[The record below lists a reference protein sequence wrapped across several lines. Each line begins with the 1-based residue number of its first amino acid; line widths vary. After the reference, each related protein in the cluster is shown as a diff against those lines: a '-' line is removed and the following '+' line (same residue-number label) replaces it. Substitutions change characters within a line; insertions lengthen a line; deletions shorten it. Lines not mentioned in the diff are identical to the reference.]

1 MVASCFPSHSHFRAQ
16 EMADGQQSAPC
27 FAATFFTDDIDDA
40 SVVSTF
46 SASSNGQLERTPTSM
61 TGETAAKAGFQG
73 LVLSAE
79 HTNIWRLGH
88 QSGQTKLGR
97 FINSR
102 LKIQPGPHQGAMESI
117 ALYLALSSL
126 VGLSHCFSS
135 SEPYSDQTNM
145 TIVSSA
151 SQCEIRMS
159 PNHLGS
165 PSKQEVQKVSQCV
178 RTSVFYLLFNVF
190 PVCNIRRTEESP
202 HTGDKTLP
210 FFESADAGC
219 SGPQRAG
226 RHTTNSTEET
236 QAGQARQASHTVA
249 RHCVG
254 MGGANTLG
262 SMIHVGCWGPAL

>member
-46 SASSNGQLERTPTSM
+46 SASSNGQLERTPTAM

-126 VGLSHCFSS
+126 MGLSHCFSS

-178 RTSVFYLLFNVF
+178 RTSVFYRLFNVF
-190 PVCNIRRTEESP
+190 QFVTFGAPRNP
-202 HTGDKTLP
+202 P
-210 FFESADAGC
+210 
-219 SGPQRAG
+219 
-226 RHTTNSTEET
+226 T
-236 QAGQARQASHTVA
+236 QATKPCRSLKAPTPGAAARSARDATPPTAQRRHRQDRHDKHHTQSRGIA
-249 RHCVG
+249 WG
-254 MGGANTLG
+254 WGAPTP
-262 SMIHVGCWGPAL
+262 WDP